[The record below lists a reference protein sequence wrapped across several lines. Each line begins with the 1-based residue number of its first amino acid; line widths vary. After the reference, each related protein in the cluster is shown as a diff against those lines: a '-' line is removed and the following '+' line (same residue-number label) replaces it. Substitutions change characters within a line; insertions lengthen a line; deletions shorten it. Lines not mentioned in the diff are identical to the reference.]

1 MKIELEL
8 EEIKNIQNLIISRIN
23 ELREKV
29 SNDSDREE
37 ELKGIIRYYKKLLEK
52 IENQI

>member
-8 EEIKNIQNLIISRIN
+8 EDIKNIQNLIISRIN

-37 ELKGIIRYYKKLLEK
+37 ELRQIIRYYKTLT
-52 IENQI
+52 ENIKKQL

>member
-8 EEIKNIQNLIISRIN
+8 EDIKNIQNLIKSRIN
-23 ELREKV
+23 ELREKM

-37 ELKGIIRYYKKLLEK
+37 ELRQIIRYYKTLAKSIEK
-52 IENQI
+52 QL